1 MTYDY
6 GHQVVWIDP
15 EPKVPERAYNRAG
28 LDLKRDSTGMFE
40 ITIVAPNS
48 AGAIAGLKTGDRIS
62 SINSQPVSQ
71 LAPSDALVI
80 FGGPIGSS
88 VDLQIKPEDGGDV
101 RSVRFQLKELLP

>member
-6 GHQVVWIDP
+6 GRQVVWIDP
-15 EPKVPERAYNRAG
+15 KPKVPERPYNRAG
-28 LDLKRDSTGMFE
+28 LELKRDSTGMFE

-71 LAPSDALVI
+71 LSPSDALVI
-80 FGGPIGSS
+80 FGGPIGSK
-88 VDLQIKPEDGGDV
+88 VDLLVTPKDRGAA
-101 RSVRFQLKELLP
+101 RSMHIQLEELLP